1 MKLLS
6 IKSCDPFVISG
17 YVERDDDYAE
27 FLLVKGKEPSFSNIA
42 SKNLFRTYRHYA
54 ASLGKEPPH
63 IYFLNDPI
71 ELTALDFDQLTVIY
85 EEIPEFRIFRR
96 EATLVP
102 ENN

>member
-6 IKSCDPFVISG
+6 IKSCDPFIITG

-27 FLLVKGKEPSFSNIA
+27 FLLAKGKEPAFSNPA
-42 SKNLFRTYRHYA
+42 SKNLFRTYSHYVQN
-54 ASLGKEPPH
+54 LTREPPH
-63 IYFLNDPI
+63 AYFLSNPI
-71 ELTALDFDQLTVIY
+71 ELDRLDFDQLTVIY
-85 EEIPEFRIFRR
+85 EEIPEFRMFRR